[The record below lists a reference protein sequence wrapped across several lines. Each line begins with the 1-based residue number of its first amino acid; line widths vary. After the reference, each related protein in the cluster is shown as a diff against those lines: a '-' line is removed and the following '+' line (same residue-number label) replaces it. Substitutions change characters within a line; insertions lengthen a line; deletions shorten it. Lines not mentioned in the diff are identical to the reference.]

1 LPSACLIAL
10 VLLSG
15 ADDSGAAASVAFDL
29 RALPADVYH
38 QIDGLGLERKVALRL
53 VQEGFAVMAPGNGA
67 DVEVRASMT
76 DGGDMVLSAGARGDG
91 APPLRS
97 TIPAAKGPAAEWHL
111 EVAHKVSEMG
121 RVLAATARRARAQAA
136 AEAARAAAAPPLAPG
151 PPPPPI
157 AAAPAAPVPR
167 AAPAATARAA
177 PAQSAPAKAPPAAE
191 APWEVGL
198 GAGALWRSGGSD
210 PLAGVL
216 ATHAR
221 GRLRLHVD
229 VLGARS
235 SGSGVD
241 VWEIQ
246 GAAGVGAAV
255 IDGPASVDVGLAAG
269 VVAQRYSLASAWA
282 TDRAGTHATP
292 GVWLPVRARW
302 AAGRLVVAARAA
314 VGLARAL
321 GHTSEGATLWSRGSL
336 RLEAMAVL
344 AWTF

>member
-10 VLLSG
+10 ALLSG
-15 ADDSGAAASVAFDL
+15 ADEGGGAAASVAFDL

-38 QIDGLGLERKVALRL
+38 RIDGLGLERKVALRL
-53 VQEGFAVMAPGNGA
+53 VQEGFAVMAPGSGA
-67 DVEVRASMT
+67 DVEVRASIT
-76 DGGDMVLSAGARGDG
+76 DGGAMVLSAGARGDG

-97 TIPAAKGPAAEWHL
+97 TIPAAKAPAGEWHL
-111 EVAHKVSEMG
+111 EVAHKVSEMA
-121 RVLAATARRARAQAA
+121 RVLAATARRARAP
-136 AEAARAAAAPPLAPG
+136 AAAAPAAAAPVAPG

-157 AAAPAAPVPR
+157 AAPAAPVPG
-167 AAPAATARAA
+167 AAPAATASAA
-177 PAQSAPAKAPPAAE
+177 PAEPAPAPPAAE
-191 APWEVGL
+191 PSWEVGL

-235 SGSGVD
+235 SESGVD

-255 IDGPASVDVGLAAG
+255 IDGPTSVDIGLAAG

-282 TDRAGTHATP
+282 TDRAGTQATP

-336 RLEAMAVL
+336 RLEAMAIL
-344 AWTF
+344 AWAF